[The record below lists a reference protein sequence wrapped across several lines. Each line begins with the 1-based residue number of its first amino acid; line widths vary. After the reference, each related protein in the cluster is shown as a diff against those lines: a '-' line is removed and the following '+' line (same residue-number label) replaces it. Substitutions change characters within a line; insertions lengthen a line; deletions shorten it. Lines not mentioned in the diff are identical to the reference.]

1 MRIAMLGPL
10 DVRDGTGRPV
20 EISGSRLRALLIRL
34 ALDTGRSV
42 PVERLIEDL
51 WETTAPAGAVNALQ
65 ALVSRLRGVGGR
77 DAVVSTPGG
86 YRLTADPAD
95 VDAVAFERL
104 VAAARAEGDPA
115 CRAALLRE
123 ALGLWRGPAL
133 ADVADMA
140 FAAGPIARLEEL
152 RISAIEDRGDV
163 ELALGDG
170 DRLVPE
176 LEELAVRHP
185 LRERLRGQLMRALS
199 AAGRRADALAVY
211 EQTRREL
218 ADALGVDPSPQLAA
232 VHLAILRGET
242 DGSAHSVPPVPVEV
256 GRDPSPD
263 GRPDRRK
270 GLSNLPAQLTSF
282 VGRDREL
289 DRVGE
294 LLAGS
299 RLVTLTGH
307 GGAGKTR
314 LAIEAATRAI
324 AATPDGVWFVP
335 LAPVRDAAEVP
346 QAVVVAMGVAEPIR
360 LIDAKEIVWP
370 LDRLVDVL
378 ADKRLL
384 LVLDNCEHLVEAAA
398 RLADRVLAAA
408 PGVRIL
414 ITSREPLGITG
425 ESLCPVL
432 SLPLPPADADAETA
446 LAHDAIR
453 LFAERAAAV
462 RPGFVVDPETVGP
475 VVQVCRA
482 LDGIPLAIEL
492 AAARLRVLTPAQVA
506 SRLDDRFRLLTVGS
520 RTALP
525 QHRTLRAIVDWSWE
539 LLEDAER
546 RVLRRLSV
554 FTGGVTPEAADQVL
568 GEDVI
573 DLITS
578 LVDKSLV
585 VAEGDA
591 EVRYRLLETVRAY
604 AAERLAEAGEAER
617 WKDAHAAYFLDLAE
631 RAEPELRRHDQLH
644 WTARLSAERDNC
656 NAALRYAVDTRDVPT
671 AVRFVGALAWF
682 WVMSDLE
689 TEAGGWAE
697 EVWAIVDG
705 GAPEGAEE
713 AYAICAFS
721 AELVREMSRGDGP
734 RTEALRAAMVRVA
747 SHVPDQ
753 PAHPV
758 LAICRP
764 LTAIFGGDLE
774 GCLRGLREISDH
786 PDPWTRAAVRVF
798 RAYLAAN
805 RGAVEECH
813 TEAAEAYA
821 GFREL
826 GERWGMVTCLSI
838 LAEVALAQDRPE
850 DAMPAVRE
858 AYGYATEGISPDQG
872 AMLLIQLG
880 RAHGQAGDVER
891 ARAELR
897 QAVRAGERIGEHGL
911 IAYGHVWL
919 SELARRAGDL
929 REAKDLLERARA
941 AIEPRKAR
949 VDMGTCAATT
959 FGRLGCLAEQ
969 EGDLEAS
976 ARWHTEA
983 LVMLAEVGRL
993 PIDQTVGPVVEGIA
1007 ALAAARGEHAR
1018 AAELLG
1024 CAHALQGFVSPWSLE
1039 HDRARAAALAALGAD
1054 AFEAA
1059 YARGRRIT
1067 REQALTLTP

>member
-1 MRIAMLGPL
+1 M
-10 DVRDGTGRPV
+10 
-20 EISGSRLRALLIRL
+20 
-34 ALDTGRSV
+34 
-42 PVERLIEDL
+42 
-51 WETTAPAGAVNALQ
+51 
-65 ALVSRLRGVGGR
+65 
-77 DAVVSTPGG
+77 
-86 YRLTADPAD
+86 
-95 VDAVAFERL
+95 
-104 VAAARAEGDPA
+104 
-115 CRAALLRE
+115 
-123 ALGLWRGPAL
+123 
-133 ADVADMA
+133 
-140 FAAGPIARLEEL
+140 
-152 RISAIEDRGDV
+152 
-163 ELALGDG
+163 
-170 DRLVPE
+170 
-176 LEELAVRHP
+176 
-185 LRERLRGQLMRALS
+185 
-199 AAGRRADALAVY
+199 
-211 EQTRREL
+211 
-218 ADALGVDPSPQLAA
+218 
-232 VHLAILRGET
+232 
-242 DGSAHSVPPVPVEV
+242 
-256 GRDPSPD
+256 
-263 GRPDRRK
+263 
-270 GLSNLPAQLTSF
+270 
-282 VGRDREL
+282 GRDREL

-299 RLVTLTGH
+299 RLVTLTGP

-324 AATPDGVWFVP
+324 SATPDGVWFVP
-335 LAPVRDAAEVP
+335 LAPVRDAADVP

-370 LDRLVDVL
+370 LDRLIDVL

-425 ESLCPVL
+425 ESLCPVP

-446 LAHDAIR
+446 LTHDAIR

-462 RPGFVVDPETVGP
+462 RPGFAVDPETVEP
-475 VVQVCRA
+475 VVKVCRA

-492 AAARLRVLTPAQVA
+492 AAARLRVLTAAQVA

-539 LLEDAER
+539 LLDDAER

-568 GEDVI
+568 DEDVI
-573 DLITS
+573 DLIAS

-604 AAERLAEAGEAER
+604 AAERLAEAGEEKR
-617 WKDAHAAYFLDLAE
+617 LKDAHAAYFLDLTE
-631 RAEPELRRHDQLH
+631 RAEPELRRRDQLH

-656 NAALRYAVDTRDVPT
+656 NAALRHAVDTRDVPT
-671 AVRFVGALAWF
+671 AVRFIGALAWF
-682 WVMSDLE
+682 WVARDLE
-689 TEAGGWAE
+689 AEAGGWAE

-705 GAPEGAEE
+705 PAPEGAEE
-713 AYAICAFS
+713 AYAICAFT
-721 AELVREMSRGDGP
+721 AALVREMSRSDGP
-734 RTEALRAAMVRVA
+734 RTEALRVAMEEAA
-747 SHVPDQ
+747 SHVPDR
-753 PAHPV
+753 PVHPV
-758 LAICRP
+758 LVLGLP
-764 LTAIFGGDLE
+764 LTALLSGDVE
-774 GCLRGLREISDH
+774 GCQRGLRAIADH
-786 PDPWTRAAVRVF
+786 PDPWTRAAIGTF
-798 RAYLAAN
+798 GAFLAAN
-805 RGAVEECH
+805 RGAIDECH
-813 TEAAEAYA
+813 AEATEAYA

-826 GERWGMVTCLSI
+826 GERWGMVSCLSV
-838 LAEVALAQDRPE
+838 LAEVALSRDRPGE
-850 DAMPAVRE
+850 AIPVVRE
-858 AYGYATEGISPDQG
+858 AYGYAAEGISPDQG

-880 RAHGQAGDVER
+880 RAYGQAGDVEQ

-897 QAVRAGERIGEHGL
+897 RAVRAGERVGEHGL

-929 REAKDLLERARA
+929 REARDLLERARA

-949 VDMGTCAATT
+949 VDLGTSAATT

-976 ARWHTEA
+976 ARWHAEA
-983 LVMLAEVGRL
+983 LAMLADVGRL
-993 PIDQTVGPVVEGIA
+993 PIGQTVGPIVEGIA

-1024 CAHALQGFVSPWSLE
+1024 CAHAVQGFVSPWSLE

-1059 YARGRRIT
+1059 YARGRRMT